1 MVPGEGIEPPTFG
14 LQNRCSTAELARH
27 YEGFLASGLEIATG
41 LPPELPLA
49 CAESHIHPAPVRG
62 RGTNAADTR
71 FLPSGGGGKSV
82 GDLP

>member
-1 MVPGEGIEPPTFG
+1 
-14 LQNRCSTAELARH
+14 
-27 YEGFLASGLEIATG
+27 LEIATG